1 MKTGSGNGGMMT
13 VPKKTNDTTTPT
25 KKVDKTIAHPAYA
38 VRSNPPNTEL
48 RR

>member
-1 MKTGSGNGGMMT
+1 MMT
-13 VPKKTNDTTTPT
+13 IIKKSKDTDVTPT
-25 KKVDKTIAHPAYA
+25 KKIDKTIAHPAYA